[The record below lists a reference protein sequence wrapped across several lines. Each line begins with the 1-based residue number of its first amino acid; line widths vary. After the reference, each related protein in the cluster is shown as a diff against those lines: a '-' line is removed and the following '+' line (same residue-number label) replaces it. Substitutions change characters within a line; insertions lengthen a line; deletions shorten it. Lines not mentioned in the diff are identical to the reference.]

1 MSKEQERVIDALR
14 HQHNVVIDSVA
25 GSGKTTCNL
34 HIAKHFS
41 DKNILLLTYNSKL
54 KLETREKVAQLDIPN
69 LETHS
74 YHSFC
79 VKYYDRECY
88 TDSEIRILL
97 QRGATSMNPFCY
109 DFIILDEAQDIS
121 FLYFELICK
130 IFRDN
135 GCGCART
142 NPVQICILG
151 DEKQSIFDFN
161 GADQRFITFS
171 SKIYTFNDL
180 PWTECKLNRS
190 FRITDRMA
198 DFVNHCLLRETRMI
212 SLKSSQY
219 KPRYIICDSYNQV
232 RFLFDEVKEYLEMGY
247 LPDDIFILAPSLR
260 QSASP
265 VCMLENIIKR
275 ELDVPI
281 YVPTGDDIKLDE
293 EILKHKLVFSS
304 FHQSKGLERK
314 VVLVFGFDNSYF
326 KFYKKNT
333 KMAVCP
339 NEIYVAATRAKEH
352 LVLIH
357 ERKYD
362 YFPFL
367 DREKLEDYCHVVRY
381 SEINLNMDNARKLK
395 QKTIAV
401 CDILRHLPQ
410 GVVDEC
416 YNYLDVVSLQKAHLK
431 VNIPVKVSQGDLK
444 EQVSEITGEAI
455 PSYLEYI
462 LKGSISFTEQLREN
476 CPIGEMV
483 EFDAKSG
490 PGDLLCLA
498 NQWNAYKSG
507 FIFKLKQIQDYNWL
521 EKPVLEECVERMIR
535 NFGFTKDVKM
545 EQPYMFHHHK
555 LPKHI
560 HGILGYVDCI
570 FDDAIFEFKCVGS
583 LSKEHHL
590 QLALYMYLYEMQHY
604 PPGTQENDN
613 RFSSRNLIIGKGKEL
628 EFPEGRGGCQG
639 QQRSPGVP
647 PNEMNV
653 VANNEDAKKRKYYLY
668 NILTDELREIQC
680 EREKLCQMVDFMIEA
695 KYAERKQINDAAFLT
710 HVKNLR

>member
-1 MSKEQERVIDALR
+1 MSSLPQMSKEQERVIDALR

-54 KLETREKVAQLDIPN
+54 KLETREKVAQLDIAN

-97 QRGATSMNPFCY
+97 QKKATLMNSFSY

-135 GCGCART
+135 GCART

-180 PWTECKLNRS
+180 PWTKCKLNRS

-232 RFLFDEVKEYLEMGY
+232 RLLFDEVKEYLDMGY

-275 ELDVPI
+275 ELNVPI

-381 SEINLNMDNARKLK
+381 SDINLNIDNARKLK

-498 NQWNAYKSG
+498 NQWNACKSG

-560 HGILGYVDCI
+560 HGILGYIDCI
-570 FDDAIFEFKCVGS
+570 FNDAIFEFKCVGS

-590 QLALYMYLYEMQHY
+590 QLALYMYLYEM
-604 PPGTQENDN
+604 
-613 RFSSRNLIIGKGKEL
+613 
-628 EFPEGRGGCQG
+628 
-639 QQRSPGVP
+639 
-647 PNEMNV
+647 NV
-653 VANNEDAKKRKYYLY
+653 VANNEDTKKRKYYLY

-695 KYAERKQINDAAFLT
+695 KYAERKDINDAAFLT

>member
-1 MSKEQERVIDALR
+1 MSSLPQMSKEQERVIDALR

-54 KLETREKVAQLDIPN
+54 KLETREKVAQLDIAN

-97 QRGATSMNPFCY
+97 QKKATLMNSFSY

-135 GCGCART
+135 GCART

-232 RFLFDEVKEYLEMGY
+232 RLLFDEVKEYLDMGY

-275 ELDVPI
+275 ELNVPI

-381 SEINLNMDNARKLK
+381 SDINLNIDNARKLK

-498 NQWNAYKSG
+498 NQWNACKSG

-560 HGILGYVDCI
+560 HGILGYIDCI
-570 FDDAIFEFKCVGS
+570 FNDAIFEFKCVGS

-590 QLALYMYLYEMQHY
+590 QLALYMYLYEM
-604 PPGTQENDN
+604 
-613 RFSSRNLIIGKGKEL
+613 
-628 EFPEGRGGCQG
+628 
-639 QQRSPGVP
+639 
-647 PNEMNV
+647 NV
-653 VANNEDAKKRKYYLY
+653 VANNEDTKKRKYYLY

-695 KYAERKQINDAAFLT
+695 KYAERKDINDAAFLT

>member
-1 MSKEQERVIDALR
+1 MSNLPQMSKEQERVIDALR

-34 HIAKHFS
+34 HIATHFS

-54 KLETREKVAQLDIPN
+54 KLETREKVAHLDIPN

-97 QRGATSMNPFCY
+97 QRGATFMNPFSY

-135 GCGCART
+135 GCART

-198 DFVNHCLLRETRMI
+198 DFINHCLLRETRMI

-219 KPRYIICDSYNQV
+219 KPRYIVCDSYNQV
-232 RFLFDEVKEYLEMGY
+232 RLLFDEVKEYLDMGY

-275 ELDVPI
+275 ELNVPI

-339 NEIYVAATRAKEH
+339 NEIYVATTRAKEH

-381 SEINLNMDNARKLK
+381 SDINLNMDNARKLK

-498 NQWNAYKSG
+498 NQWNACKSG

-560 HGILGYVDCI
+560 HGILGYIDCI
-570 FDDAIFEFKCVGS
+570 FNDAIFEFKCVGS

-590 QLALYMYLYEMQHY
+590 QLALYMYLYEM
-604 PPGTQENDN
+604 
-613 RFSSRNLIIGKGKEL
+613 
-628 EFPEGRGGCQG
+628 
-639 QQRSPGVP
+639 
-647 PNEMNV
+647 NV
-653 VANNEDAKKRKYYLY
+653 GANNEDAKKRKYYLY

-710 HVKNLR
+710 HVKHIHSH